1 MALSG
6 RFPDLATLGRGY
18 RAGGTGCLPF
28 CLLVQIIPHILNED
42 LVRRRELSRANRFFQ
57 TMDDPVIDRLR
68 RVIVSTFQL
77 GYRQRQVATQ
87 IAAGKQFII
96 AGVVYHFVD

>member
-6 RFPDLATLGRGY
+6 LFPDLATRGQGY
-18 RAGGTGCLPF
+18 RAGYLAF
-28 CLLVQIIPHILNED
+28 CLLIQFIPHILNED
-42 LVRRRELSRANRFFQ
+42 LVRRRKLSRADRFFQ
-57 TMDDPVIDRLR
+57 ATSHPVTDRLR
-68 RVIVSTFQL
+68 RVIVSAFQL